1 MNLKVKLYGTLSLSF
16 ENYDPAYGLM
26 VEIPDGSSI
35 NDLLVYLKISYSRVG
50 MVLIGKHPIK
60 KEEKL
65 FPGGTV
71 KIFQPIFG
79 G

>member
-1 MNLKVKLYGTLSLSF
+1 VNLIVKLYGTLSLSF
-16 ENYDPAYGLM
+16 ENYDPTNGLM

-35 NDLLVYLKISYSRVG
+35 SDLLVHLKISQSRVG

-60 KEEKL
+60 KEEPL
-65 FPGGTV
+65 FQGGTV